1 MGNQYESQNPY
12 YNKNLDNMNSL
23 VFNQNSNNDILTL
36 SKPVSSESNQGPRED
51 LVQKILIDNI
61 ENNPTR
67 DLSKNNELNDKH
79 INIKKENVNK
89 LNNIH
94 SEKKFISKKKG
105 RPRKGQ
111 ENQSN
116 RNHTN
121 ISYDNARRKIINSCK
136 KSIYDLIEQKIPK
149 KSDIKLHIP
158 TIEHQMGYSSENIKK
173 FLDKTLYDIFC
184 DSKPKKLKDEIK
196 NNPEQYQHNKNNIDM
211 LLKNELKGE
220 NKQIKILKGLF
231 NLCFK
236 DFLKAYLNDE
246 KEIKINDEII
256 ISLDGFKTFDS
267 YFNEIYNEKL
277 KTSFK
282 TKILAMLDNK

>member
-1 MGNQYESQNPY
+1 MGNQYESQNAD

-23 VFNQNSNNDILTL
+23 VFNPNSNNDILSL

-79 INIKKENVNK
+79 INIKNENVNK

-121 ISYDNARRKIINSCK
+121 ISYDNARKKIINACK

-173 FLDKTLYDIFC
+173 FFDKTLYNIFC